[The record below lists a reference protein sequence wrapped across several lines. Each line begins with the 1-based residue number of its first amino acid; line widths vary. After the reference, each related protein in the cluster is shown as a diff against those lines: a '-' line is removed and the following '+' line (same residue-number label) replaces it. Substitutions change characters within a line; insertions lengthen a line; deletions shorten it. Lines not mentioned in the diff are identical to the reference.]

1 MMPLNFNVRYNPRIY
16 LDIQKA
22 VDFYTKQTQSHEL
35 GKRFVDN
42 VEIALSKLNQSALHY
57 QVRYDNIRLLPIY
70 SFPYHAHYRIDE
82 ENNTVFVEAIFH
94 TRENPEEWRI
104 RTQK

>member
-1 MMPLNFNVRYNPRIY
+1 MARSFDVRYNPKIY

-22 VDFYTKQTQSHEL
+22 VDFYAEQTQSHEL
-35 GKRFVDN
+35 GQRFVNNAED
-42 VEIALSKLNQSALHY
+42 ALSKLKQSALHY
-57 QVRYDNIRLLPIY
+57 QVRYDDIRLLPIP
-70 SFPYHAHYRIDE
+70 SFPYRAHYRVDE

-94 TRENPEEWRI
+94 TKENPEEWRV